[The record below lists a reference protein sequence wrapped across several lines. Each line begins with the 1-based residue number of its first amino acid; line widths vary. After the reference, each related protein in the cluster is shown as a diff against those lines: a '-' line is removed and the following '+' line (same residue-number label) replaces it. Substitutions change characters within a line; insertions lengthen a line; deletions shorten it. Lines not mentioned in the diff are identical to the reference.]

1 MPVSGLQG
9 CNLNTPSICILS
21 KPRVSSYTF
30 STLRHHHLEVVQK
43 LTRFERF
50 TFSSLRLCRRY
61 LTFQRKNLY
70 FMKIL
75 VTGGAGYIGS
85 VLVRQLLSK
94 GFAVRAFDSLKF
106 GGDALY
112 DVMLHPNFEFMKGDV
127 RNADDVKKALEGIDG
142 IAHLASIV
150 GDPACK
156 KFSEE
161 ANETNWDGSVALF
174 EAAEKAGV
182 KRFVFASTCSNY
194 GKMSDPDSFVV
205 ETSELNPVSLYAEL
219 KVKFEKYI
227 LEQRK
232 DSKMCST
239 ALRFSTVYG
248 FSPRIRFDLT
258 VNEFTRNATIKGE
271 QEIWGQQ
278 FWRPYCH
285 VDDLARS
292 VVLVL
297 ESPEEKVRASVFN
310 VGSTEENYS
319 KGMLIEEVC
328 KVVPNVKVNY
338 VELNEDPRDYR
349 VNFDKIE
356 KELGFTITKK
366 VPDGIKEI
374 YSLLKTGI
382 VTDSFGQK
390 FRNI

>member
-1 MPVSGLQG
+1 
-9 CNLNTPSICILS
+9 
-21 KPRVSSYTF
+21 
-30 STLRHHHLEVVQK
+30 
-43 LTRFERF
+43 
-50 TFSSLRLCRRY
+50 
-61 LTFQRKNLY
+61 
-70 FMKIL
+70 MKVL

-85 VLVRQLLSK
+85 VLVRQLLNK
-94 GFAVRAFDSLKF
+94 GHQVRAIDSLKF

-112 DVMLHPNFEFMKGDV
+112 DVMLHPNFEFMKGDI
-127 RNADDVKKALEGIDG
+127 RNAEDVDKALEGMEAV
-142 IAHLASIV
+142 AHLAAIV

-161 ANETNWDGSVALF
+161 ANQTNWDGAVLLF
-174 EAAEKAGV
+174 NKAEAAGI

-194 GKMSDPDSFVV
+194 GKMPDPDSFVV

-219 KVKFEKYI
+219 KVKFEKYL
-227 LEQRK
+227 LEEK
-232 DSKMCST
+232 KNSPMCAT

-258 VNEFTRNATIKGE
+258 VNEFTRNAAVHGE

-297 ESPEEKVRASVFN
+297 ESPVEKVKANVFN
-310 VGSTEENYS
+310 VGSTEENYT
-319 KGMLIEEVC
+319 KGMIIKEVC
-328 KVVPNVKVNY
+328 NVVPDVKVIY
-338 VELNEDPRDYR
+338 VDSSEDPRDYR
-349 VNFDKIE
+349 VNFDKI
-356 KELGFTITKK
+356 KNELGFTITKK
-366 VPDGIKEI
+366 VPDGVKEI
-374 YSLLKTGI
+374 YTLLKTGV
-382 VTDSFGQK
+382 VTDSFSQK